1 MLMGSL
7 LGAMSFS
14 HSDVASVHCI
24 AEALGSMY
32 DLPHGTC
39 NAIFL
44 PYVMEYNMAY
54 CMPRYARI
62 ARAMGAAFDSVE
74 EGAKEAVRRVKALTK
89 EVGLP
94 TFASLHVDEEDFDA
108 LAQMSVN
115 NGSNGSNP
123 RPMEKEDYLNI
134 LRAAYAD
141 GE

>member
-1 MLMGSL
+1 
-7 LGAMSFS
+7 
-14 HSDVASVHCI
+14 
-24 AEALGSMY
+24 
-32 DLPHGTC
+32 
-39 NAIFL
+39 
-44 PYVMEYNMAY
+44 MAY

-62 ARAMGAAFDSVE
+62 ARAMGAVFASEE
-74 EGAKEAVRRVKALTK
+74 EGAQEAVRRVKELTK

-94 TFASLHVDEEDFDA
+94 TFASRHVEEKDFDA

-123 RPMEKEDYLNI
+123 RPMTKEDYLNI